1 MKRLLAGLLFFAAAA
16 CSTPTSPTP
25 GVPLGREFSLK
36 PGETVAIQ
44 GTRLTV
50 AFESVLD
57 DSRCPADVVC
67 IWQGEAVL
75 ALRVS
80 EGGQPSRLDLTTNA
94 PEKGVGSYRVR
105 LARVEPYPFAG
116 KPIEP
121 GEYRVTLTVTKS

>member
-1 MKRLLAGLLFFAAAA
+1 MKRILPVLLFFGSA
-16 CSTPTSPTP
+16 CSSPTSPTP
-25 GVPLGREFSLK
+25 GVPLGRDFALK

-50 AFESVLD
+50 GFESVLD

-67 IWQGEAVL
+67 VWQGEAVL

-80 EGGQPSRLDLTTNA
+80 EGGEPSRLDLTTNA
-94 PEKGVGSYRVR
+94 PEKRVGSYRIR
-105 LARVEPYPFAG
+105 LARVEPYPFAA

-121 GEYRVTLTVTKS
+121 GDYRVILTVTRG